1 MRLNLQDT
9 GYDDIRMDLLLD
21 KVKSTSST
29 NGTLRTAARGG
40 ALVNVPHR
48 PRPRRTFIF
57 HIQVDLST
65 FCNDLAQGLHAA
77 YSVVQDLMCNMNNQ
91 KPNMSFIHTLPYLF
105 TVPKYKRNI
114 ITKIILFHNKSIYFS
129 LLFSIIL

>member
-29 NGTLRTAARGG
+29 NGTLWTAARGD

-48 PRPRRTFIF
+48 PRRTFIF
-57 HIQVDLST
+57 HIKVDLST

-77 YSVVQDLMCNMNNQ
+77 YSVVQDLM
-91 KPNMSFIHTLPYLF
+91 
-105 TVPKYKRNI
+105 
-114 ITKIILFHNKSIYFS
+114 
-129 LLFSIIL
+129 